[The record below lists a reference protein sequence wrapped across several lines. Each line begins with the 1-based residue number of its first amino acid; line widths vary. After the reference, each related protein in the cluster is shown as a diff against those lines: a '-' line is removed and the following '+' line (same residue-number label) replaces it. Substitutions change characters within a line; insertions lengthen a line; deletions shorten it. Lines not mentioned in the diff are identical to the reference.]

1 MSTPLPV
8 NTLLDNAIAELQN
21 LEDGEYFLIRD
32 LFRGYEWNRI
42 PRSDRLLLGTLF
54 LNHINTNP
62 TKITAV
68 EKTSAGQQ
76 KYLVDPGFPLPQS
89 RNVR

>member
-1 MSTPLPV
+1 MSTPIPV

-54 LNHINTNP
+54 
-62 TKITAV
+62 
-68 EKTSAGQQ
+68 
-76 KYLVDPGFPLPQS
+76 
-89 RNVR
+89 

>member
-1 MSTPLPV
+1 MSTPIPV

-62 TKITAV
+62 TK
-68 EKTSAGQQ
+68 
-76 KYLVDPGFPLPQS
+76 LRQS
-89 RNVR
+89 KKHQPDSKNILLIPDSRCHNQGT